1 MIAALLAVA
10 AAAGLAT
17 GAGTGAA
24 TGAGPALPATVTV
37 RVLSRA
43 HPASVEISGAGES
56 HFASASGGRL
66 WLDGAEVEGARWLPE
81 GRWRVRAAGYP
92 PREYSGAI
100 RLAVEGRE
108 VVVVV
113 RLSLEEHVAA
123 TVASESEPG
132 TPPEALK
139 ALSVVARSFAAAAR
153 GRHPDAD
160 LCDLAHCQVMG
171 APSPADHREA
181 ARSATRATAGRVLRL
196 PDGAVAAAPFHAA
209 CGGHT
214 ADPRQAFGGEEA
226 GSAAVA
232 DPGCA
237 PRPWQASLDA
247 ALLSRVAGEVLHRG
261 APVPVQLADLRLVRG
276 EGGWVVQVTDG
287 TAVASGDLLAR
298 SLDRALGYGKVR
310 SSRFEVSPPVAGRVQ
325 LLGGGIGHGVGLCQE
340 GALRRAA
347 AGASYAALLRLYFPR
362 ARLDPGEPVN
372 PASAGPTAPRWA
384 PLSRTSSP

>member
-1 MIAALLAVA
+1 VIAALLAVA
-10 AAAGLAT
+10 VAAGGAT
-17 GAGTGAA
+17 GGAS
-24 TGAGPALPATVTV
+24 GVRPGLPATVTV

-43 HPASVEISGAGES
+43 HPASVEVSRPGES

-66 WLDGAEVEGARWLPE
+66 WLDGAEVEEGRWLPE
-81 GRWRVRAAGYP
+81 GRWRLRVAGLA
-92 PREYSGAI
+92 PREYSGAV
-100 RLAVEGRE
+100 RLAADGGE
-108 VVVVV
+108 VAVVV

-132 TPPEALK
+132 TPHEALK
-139 ALSVVARSFAAAAR
+139 ALAVVARSFAAAAR

-171 APSPADHREA
+171 APSPVDHREA
-181 ARSATRATAGRVLRL
+181 ALSATRATAGRVLRL
-196 PDGAVAAAPFHAA
+196 PDGGLAAAPFHAA

-214 ADPRQAFGGEEA
+214 ADPRQAFGGEGA
-226 GSAAVA
+226 GSAAVP

-247 ALLSRVAGEVLHRG
+247 SLLSRVAGEVLHRG
-261 APVPVQLADLRLVRG
+261 APVPVRLADLRLVRG

-287 TAVASGDLLAR
+287 TAVAGGDLLAR

-310 SSRFEVSPPVAGRVQ
+310 SSRFDVSPPVAGRVQ
-325 LLGGGIGHGVGLCQE
+325 LLGGGIGLGVGLCQE
-340 GALRRAA
+340 GASRRAA

-362 ARLDPGEPVN
+362 ARLDPEEPVS
-372 PASAGPTAPRWA
+372 PASAGPTAPRSA